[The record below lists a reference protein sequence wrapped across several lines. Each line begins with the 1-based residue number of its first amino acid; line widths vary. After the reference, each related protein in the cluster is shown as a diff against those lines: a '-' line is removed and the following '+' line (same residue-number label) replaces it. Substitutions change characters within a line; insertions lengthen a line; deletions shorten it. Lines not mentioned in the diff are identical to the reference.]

1 MLCPAPSFAWVF
13 LWGTFRQGEA
23 FCFRGGGTAGR
34 LYFRAYTLSRFGSAR
49 ERARQTHTCQS
60 VVLRDYKVTGMYAV
74 Y

>member
-49 ERARQTHTCQS
+49 ERGAPDTYLPVRS
-60 VVLRDYKVTGMYAV
+60 PA
-74 Y
+74 